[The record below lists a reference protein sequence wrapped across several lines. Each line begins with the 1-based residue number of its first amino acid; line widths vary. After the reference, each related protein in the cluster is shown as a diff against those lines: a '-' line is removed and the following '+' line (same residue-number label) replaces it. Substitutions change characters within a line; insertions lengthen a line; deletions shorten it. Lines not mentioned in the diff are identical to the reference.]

1 MATLAQG
8 WHIQVRVIKALLI
21 RELYTRFGRDN
32 IGFLWMMVE
41 PALFPALVAVMW
53 SFLKGPEEHGISVIA
68 YVITGYVPLTLFR
81 QAVSRCAGLFT
92 ANGSLMYHRQIKL
105 LDFILVRFLIEMIGA
120 MMAFI
125 FIALVLMYIGL
136 FPVPAN
142 PGILIAGWALYSL
155 FTLSLCLVLA
165 PLSEVSEVLE
175 KFLPVTTYIVIPFSG
190 TFNQVSWLPPEQ
202 RGYVAWSPFVN
213 AMEMIRYGVFGNN
226 VEPYYDVWVPLGA
239 SLVCMVLGL
248 ALCRRVR
255 RILVVE

>member
-1 MATLAQG
+1 MASLAQG

-81 QAVSRCAGLFT
+81 HAVSRCAGLFS

-105 LDFILVRFLIEMIGA
+105 LDFIFVRFLIEMIGT

-125 FIALVLMYIGL
+125 FIAVVLMYLEL
-136 FPVPAN
+136 FPLPAN

-155 FTLSLCLVLA
+155 FTFSLCLVLA

-175 KFLPVTTYIVIPFSG
+175 KFLPVTTYVVIPFSG
-190 TFNQVSWLPPEQ
+190 TFNQVSWLGAEQ
-202 RGYVAWSPFVN
+202 RAYVMWSPFVN
-213 AMEMIRYGVFGNN
+213 AMEMIRYGVFGYN
-226 VEPYYDVWVPLGA
+226 VEPYYNVWVPLGA